1 MGGHPPRGICGALA
15 ARGGRRG
22 FRPSRLARRWQRAD
36 VEEYP
41 RRMGEIVKVD
51 CKLTGL
57 SGNEIYCMR
66 LKGLTP
72 SGVVIGNSIQSMGL
86 LGGVRSAFR
95 GIVGGEIPDVT
106 RMIHEGGEAAFV
118 RMRAEAD
125 REQVHG
131 VVGVSS
137 ELRNLSGNSEFLFVG
152 SGVSG
157 AQGTALF
164 TSSGDAQELYC
175 HMDAG
180 YEPREF
186 VFGNIAY
193 SVGAV
198 GGIAGTLKTLVRGE
212 IKEFSDVFNETR
224 HHALERLVAHARAV
238 RANAVVGVR
247 TNVLHFAG
255 FHEMYMAGT
264 AAFHPALPPE
274 FQSAPVTSD
283 LTGEELWG
291 MTQLGYMPIK
301 LLIST
306 SVYSLGAIGG
316 IKAAFRSFVKGEI
329 GDLTTLIYDAREHV
343 FDRLKS
349 EAAAVGAEEVVGI
362 KTYIIELGSSLVEIF
377 AVGTA
382 IRKQSGM
389 TVKTQT
395 LPAQAIIRDRD
406 TWLSGSGGFDV
417 TSIRAGG

>member
-1 MGGHPPRGICGALA
+1 M
-15 ARGGRRG
+15 
-22 FRPSRLARRWQRAD
+22 
-36 VEEYP
+36 
-41 RRMGEIVKVD
+41 KVD

-66 LKGLTP
+66 LKGLIP
-72 SGVVIGNSIQSMGL
+72 SGVVIGNSIQSMGI

-106 RMIHEGGEAAFV
+106 NMIHEGREAAFV

-131 VVGVSS
+131 VVGVNS

-152 SGVSG
+152 SGVTG
-157 AQGTALF
+157 AQGTTLF

-395 LPAQAIIRDRD
+395 LPAQAIIRDKD

>member
-1 MGGHPPRGICGALA
+1 VNIRTEP
-15 ARGGRRG
+15 
-22 FRPSRLARRWQRAD
+22 
-36 VEEYP
+36 
-41 RRMGEIVKVD
+41 
-51 CKLTGL
+51 KLTGL

-72 SGVVIGNSIQSMGL
+72 SGVVIGNSIQSMGF

-106 RMIHEGGEAAFV
+106 GMIHAGREAAFE
-118 RMRAEAD
+118 RMRAEAK
-125 REQVHG
+125 REGVHG
-131 VVGVSS
+131 VVGVTS
-137 ELRNLSGNSEFLFVG
+137 ELRSLGGNSEFLFVG

-157 AQGTALF
+157 QPGAVSF

-198 GGIAGTLKTLVRGE
+198 GGIAGALKTLVRGE

-224 HHALERLVAHARAV
+224 HHALDRVVSHAKAAG
-238 RANAVVGVR
+238 ANAVVGIR
-247 TNVLHFAG
+247 TSVMHFAG

-264 AAFHPALPPE
+264 AASHPLLPAE
-274 FQSAPVTSD
+274 FTSSPATSD

-291 MTQLGYMPIK
+291 MTQLGYVPLK

-316 IKAAFRSFVKGEI
+316 IKAAFQSFVKGEI
-329 GDLTTLIYDAREHV
+329 PDLTTLIYDAREQV
-343 FDRLKS
+343 FDRLKR
-349 EAAAVGAEEVVGI
+349 EAAALGAEEVVGI
-362 KTYIIELGSSLVEIF
+362 KTYIIELGTSLVEIF
-377 AVGTA
+377 SVGTA
-382 IRKQSGM
+382 VRKLPGVGVQ
-389 TVKTQT
+389 TAT
-395 LPAQAIIRDRD
+395 LPAQAIIRDKD
-406 TWLSGSGGFDV
+406 TWLSGSGGFDLQS
-417 TSIRAGG
+417 TRAGG

>member
-1 MGGHPPRGICGALA
+1 MA
-15 ARGGRRG
+15 
-22 FRPSRLARRWQRAD
+22 
-36 VEEYP
+36 
-41 RRMGEIVKVD
+41 VD

-66 LKGLTP
+66 LKGLIP
-72 SGVVIGNSIQSMGL
+72 SGVVIGNSIQSMGF

-106 RMIHEGGEAAFV
+106 LMIHEGRAAAYK

-131 VVGVSS
+131 VVGVAS

-157 AQGTALF
+157 SAGTAAF
-164 TSSGDAQELYC
+164 TSAGDAQELYC

-180 YEPREF
+180 YEPKEF

-212 IKEFSDVFNETR
+212 IKEFSDVFNATR
-224 HHALERLVAHARAV
+224 HHALDRLASHARAV
-238 RANAVVGVR
+238 GANSVVGVR
-247 TNVLHFAG
+247 TTVLHFAG

-264 AAFHPALPPE
+264 AAFHPLLPTD
-274 FQSAPVTSD
+274 ARAMPVTSD

-291 MTQLGYMPIK
+291 MTQLGYAPIK

-316 IKAAFRSFVKGEI
+316 IKAAFQSLVRGEL
-329 GDLTTLIYDAREHV
+329 GDLTTLIYDAREQV
-343 FDRLKS
+343 FERIKR
-349 EAAAVGAEEVVGI
+349 EAATLGAEEVVGI
-362 KTYIIELGSSLVEIF
+362 KTYIVELGPSLVEIF

-382 IRKQSGM
+382 VRTQPGM
-389 TVKTQT
+389 GVKTAS
-395 LPAQAIIRDRD
+395 LPAQAIIRDKD
-406 TWLSGSGGFDV
+406 TWVNGNGGFDFQ
-417 TSIRAGG
+417 SIRAGG

>member
-1 MGGHPPRGICGALA
+1 MQIEP
-15 ARGGRRG
+15 
-22 FRPSRLARRWQRAD
+22 
-36 VEEYP
+36 
-41 RRMGEIVKVD
+41 
-51 CKLTGL
+51 KLTGL

-72 SGVVIGNSIQSMGL
+72 SGVVIGNSIQSMGF

-106 RMIHEGGEAAFV
+106 GMIHAGREAAFE
-118 RMRAEAD
+118 RMRAEAK
-125 REQVHG
+125 REGVHG
-131 VVGVSS
+131 VVGVTS
-137 ELRNLSGNSEFLFVG
+137 ELRSLGGNSEFLFVG

-157 AQGTALF
+157 APGAQAF
-164 TSSGDAQELYC
+164 TSAGDAQELYC

-224 HHALERLVAHARAV
+224 HHALARVVSHAKAAG
-238 RANAVVGVR
+238 ANAVVGIR
-247 TNVLHFAG
+247 TNVMHFAG

-264 AAFHPALPPE
+264 AASHPALPAE
-274 FQSAPVTSD
+274 FSSFPATSD

-291 MTQLGYMPIK
+291 MTQLGYIPLK

-316 IKAAFRSFVKGEI
+316 IKAAFQSFVKGELP
-329 GDLTTLIYDAREHV
+329 DLTTLIYDAREQV
-343 FDRLKS
+343 FDRLKR
-349 EAAAVGAEEVVGI
+349 EAAALGAEEVVGI
-362 KTYIIELGSSLVEIF
+362 KTYIIELGTSLVEIF
-377 AVGTA
+377 SVGTA
-382 IRKQSGM
+382 VRKLPGIG
-389 TVKTQT
+389 VQT
-395 LPAQAIIRDRD
+395 ASLPAQAIIRDKD
-406 TWLSGSGGFDV
+406 TWLSGSGGFDLQS
-417 TSIRAGG
+417 TRAGG

>member
-1 MGGHPPRGICGALA
+1 MG
-15 ARGGRRG
+15 
-22 FRPSRLARRWQRAD
+22 F
-36 VEEYP
+36 
-41 RRMGEIVKVD
+41 
-51 CKLTGL
+51 
-57 SGNEIYCMR
+57 
-66 LKGLTP
+66 
-72 SGVVIGNSIQSMGL
+72 

-106 RMIHEGGEAAFV
+106 NMIHEGRQAAFV

-131 VVGVSS
+131 VVGVTS
-137 ELRNLSGNSEFLFVG
+137 ELRNLGGNSEFLFVG

-164 TSSGDAQELYC
+164 TSAGDAQELYC

-180 YEPREF
+180 YEPKEF

-193 SVGAV
+193 SVGAI
-198 GGIAGTLKTLVRGE
+198 GGITGTLKTLVRGE

-224 HHALERLVAHARAV
+224 HHALERLVAHAKAV

-264 AAFHPALPPE
+264 ASFHPLLPPE
-274 FQSAPVTSD
+274 FAGAPVTSD

-291 MTQLGYMPIK
+291 MAQLGYMPIK

-343 FDRLKS
+343 FERLKR
-349 EAAAVGAEEVVGI
+349 EATAAGAEEVVGI
-362 KTYIIELGSSLVEIF
+362 KTYIIELGSNLVEIF

-382 IRKQSGM
+382 IRKLPGM
-389 TVKTQT
+389 GVKTQT
-395 LPAQAIIRDRD
+395 LPAQAIIRDKD
-406 TWLSGSGGFDV
+406 TWLSGSGGFDL
-417 TSIRAGG
+417 TQIRAGG

>member
-1 MGGHPPRGICGALA
+1 MPNA
-15 ARGGRRG
+15 
-22 FRPSRLARRWQRAD
+22 
-36 VEEYP
+36 
-41 RRMGEIVKVD
+41 
-51 CKLTGL
+51 KLTGL

-66 LKGLTP
+66 LKGLIP
-72 SGVVIGNSIQSMGL
+72 SGVVIGNSIQSMGF

-106 RMIHEGGEAAFV
+106 QMIHEGRAAAFK
-118 RMRAEAD
+118 RMRTEAD

-131 VVGVSS
+131 VVGVTS
-137 ELRNLSGNSEFLFVG
+137 ELRALGGNSEFLFVG

-157 AQGTALF
+157 GPGTALF
-164 TSSGDAQELYC
+164 TSAGDAQELYC

-180 YEPREF
+180 YEPKEF

-198 GGIAGTLKTLVRGE
+198 GGLAGTLKTLVRGE
-212 IKEFSDVFNETR
+212 IREFSDVFNATR
-224 HHALERLVAHARAV
+224 HHALDRLVSHARAV
-238 RANAVVGVR
+238 GANAVVGTR
-247 TNVLHFAG
+247 TSVLHFAG

-264 AAFHPALPPE
+264 AAFNPVLPPATGN
-274 FQSAPVTSD
+274 APVTSD

-316 IKAAFRSFVKGEI
+316 IKAAFQSLVRGEL
-329 GDLTTLIYDAREHV
+329 GDLTTLIYDAREQV
-343 FDRLKS
+343 FDRINR
-349 EAAAVGAEEVVGI
+349 EAAALGAEEVVGI
-362 KTYIIELGSSLVEIF
+362 KTYIVELGSSLVEIF

-382 IRKQSGM
+382 IRKQPGM
-389 TVKTQT
+389 SVKTAA
-395 LPAQAIIRDRD
+395 LPAQAIIRDKD
-406 TWLSGSGGFDV
+406 TWVNGSGGFDLS
-417 TSIRAGG
+417 SIRAGG

>member
-1 MGGHPPRGICGALA
+1 M
-15 ARGGRRG
+15 
-22 FRPSRLARRWQRAD
+22 
-36 VEEYP
+36 
-41 RRMGEIVKVD
+41 KVD

-72 SGVVIGNSIQSMGL
+72 SGVVIGNSIQSMGF

-106 RMIHEGGEAAFV
+106 SMIHEGREAAFV

-125 REQVHG
+125 RERVHG

-152 SGVSG
+152 SGVTG

-164 TSSGDAQELYC
+164 TSAGDAQELYC

-224 HHALERLVAHARAV
+224 HHALDRLVAHARAV

-389 TVKTQT
+389 TVKTPT
-395 LPAQAIIRDRD
+395 LPAQAIIRDKD

>member
-1 MGGHPPRGICGALA
+1 MSTDP
-15 ARGGRRG
+15 
-22 FRPSRLARRWQRAD
+22 
-36 VEEYP
+36 
-41 RRMGEIVKVD
+41 
-51 CKLTGL
+51 KLTGL

-72 SGVVIGNSIQSMGL
+72 SGVVIGNSIQSMGF

-106 RMIHEGGEAAFV
+106 RMIHEGRAAAFA

-125 REQVHG
+125 REGVHG
-131 VVGVSS
+131 VVGVTS
-137 ELRNLSGNSEFLFVG
+137 ELRSLGGNSEFLFVG

-157 AQGTALF
+157 QDGSARF
-164 TSSGDAQELYC
+164 TSAHDAQELYC

-180 YEPREF
+180 YQPREF

-198 GGIAGTLKTLVRGE
+198 GGISGALKTLVRGE

-224 HHALERLVAHARAV
+224 HHALERLVAHARA
-238 RANAVVGVR
+238 ANANSVVGVR
-247 TNVLHFAG
+247 TTVLHFAG

-264 AAFHPALPPE
+264 AALNPALAADH
-274 FQSAPVTSD
+274 SDVPVTSD

-291 MTQLGYMPIK
+291 MTQLGYVPIK

-316 IKAAFRSFVKGEI
+316 IKAALQGLVRGELD
-329 GDLTTLIYDAREHV
+329 DLTTLVYDAREHV
-343 FDRLKS
+343 FDRLKR
-349 EAAAVGAEEVVGI
+349 EAAALDADEVVGI

-382 IRKQSGM
+382 VRKMSG
-389 TVKTQT
+389 VAVQT
-395 LPAQAIIRDRD
+395 ENLPAQAIIRDKD
-406 TWLSGSGGFDV
+406 TWLSGSGGFDLQS
-417 TSIRAGG
+417 TRAGG

>member
-1 MGGHPPRGICGALA
+1 MRAVGSATALPPWTQGRAST
-15 ARGGRRG
+15 ARTQY
-22 FRPSRLARRWQRAD
+22 LTIRAM
-36 VEEYP
+36 
-41 RRMGEIVKVD
+41 RAD

-72 SGVVIGNSIQSMGL
+72 SGVVIGNSIQSMGF

-106 RMIHEGGEAAFV
+106 SMIHEGREAAFV

-131 VVGVSS
+131 VVGVNS

-152 SGVSG
+152 SGVTG
-157 AQGTALF
+157 AQGTAMF
-164 TSSGDAQELYC
+164 TSAGDAQELYC

-180 YEPREF
+180 YEPKEF

-224 HHALERLVAHARAV
+224 HHALERLVTHAKAV

-255 FHEMYMAGT
+255 FHEMFMAGT
-264 AAFHPALPPE
+264 AAYHPQLPAE

-343 FDRLKS
+343 FDRMKR

-382 IRKQSGM
+382 VRRLPGM
-389 TVKTQT
+389 AVKTQT
-395 LPAQAIIRDRD
+395 LPAQAIIRDKD

>member
-1 MGGHPPRGICGALA
+1 MA
-15 ARGGRRG
+15 
-22 FRPSRLARRWQRAD
+22 
-36 VEEYP
+36 VE
-41 RRMGEIVKVD
+41 

-66 LKGLTP
+66 LQGLTP
-72 SGVVIGNSIQSMGL
+72 SGVLIGNSIQSMGF

-106 RMIHEGGEAAFV
+106 NMIHEGREAAFD
-118 RMRAEAD
+118 RMRTEAN
-125 REQVHG
+125 REQVQG
-131 VVGVSS
+131 VVGVTS
-137 ELRNLSGNSEFLFVG
+137 ELRSLAGNSEFLFVG
-152 SGVSG
+152 SGVTR
-157 AQGTALF
+157 AQGSTLF
-164 TSSGDAQELYC
+164 TSAGDAQELYC

-180 YEPREF
+180 YDPREF

-212 IKEFSDVFNETR
+212 IKEFSDVFNATR
-224 HHALERLVAHARAV
+224 HHALERLVAHAKAV

-247 TNVLHFAG
+247 TTVLQFAG
-255 FHEMYMAGT
+255 FHEMYMSGT
-264 AAFHPALPPE
+264 AAFHAQLPSQT
-274 FQSAPVTSD
+274 QSAPVTSD

-291 MTQLGYMPIK
+291 MAQLGYMPIK

-329 GDLTTLIYDAREHV
+329 GDLTTLIYDAREQV
-343 FDRLKS
+343 FDRVKS
-349 EAAAVGAEEVVGI
+349 EAAALGAEEVVGI

-382 IRKQSGM
+382 VRKLSGM
-389 TVKTQT
+389 GVKTQT
-395 LPAQAIIRDRD
+395 LPAQAIIRDKD
-406 TWLSGSGGFDV
+406 TWLSGSGGFDL
-417 TSIRAGG
+417 TAIRAGG

>member
-1 MGGHPPRGICGALA
+1 M
-15 ARGGRRG
+15 
-22 FRPSRLARRWQRAD
+22 
-36 VEEYP
+36 
-41 RRMGEIVKVD
+41 KVD

-72 SGVVIGNSIQSMGL
+72 SGVVIGNSIQSMGF

-106 RMIHEGGEAAFV
+106 NMIHEGREAAFV

-125 REQVHG
+125 RERVHG
-131 VVGVSS
+131 VVGVNS

-152 SGVSG
+152 SGVIG
-157 AQGTALF
+157 AQGTTLF

-224 HHALERLVAHARAV
+224 HHALDRLVAHARAV

-362 KTYIIELGSSLVEIF
+362 KTYIIELGSNLVEIF

-395 LPAQAIIRDRD
+395 LPAQAIIRDKD

>member
-1 MGGHPPRGICGALA
+1 MA
-15 ARGGRRG
+15 
-22 FRPSRLARRWQRAD
+22 
-36 VEEYP
+36 
-41 RRMGEIVKVD
+41 VD

-66 LKGLTP
+66 LKGLIP
-72 SGVVIGNSIQSMGL
+72 SGVVIGNSIQSMGF

-106 RMIHEGGEAAFV
+106 NMIHEGRQAAFV

-131 VVGVSS
+131 VVGVTS
-137 ELRNLSGNSEFLFVG
+137 ELRNLGGNSEFLFVG

-164 TSSGDAQELYC
+164 TSAGDAQELYC

-193 SVGAV
+193 SVGAI
-198 GGIAGTLKTLVRGE
+198 GGITGTLKTLVRGE

-224 HHALERLVAHARAV
+224 HHALERLVAHAKAV

-264 AAFHPALPPE
+264 ASFHPLLPPE
-274 FQSAPVTSD
+274 FAGAPVTSD

-291 MTQLGYMPIK
+291 MAQLGYMPIK

-329 GDLTTLIYDAREHV
+329 RDLTTLIYDAREHV
-343 FDRLKS
+343 FDRLKR
-349 EAAAVGAEEVVGI
+349 EASAAGAEEVVGI
-362 KTYIIELGSSLVEIF
+362 KTYIIELGSNLVEIF

-382 IRKQSGM
+382 IRKLPGM
-389 TVKTQT
+389 GVKTQT
-395 LPAQAIIRDRD
+395 LPAQAIIRDKD
-406 TWLSGSGGFDV
+406 TWLSGSGGFDL
-417 TSIRAGG
+417 TQIRAGG

>member
-1 MGGHPPRGICGALA
+1 M
-15 ARGGRRG
+15 
-22 FRPSRLARRWQRAD
+22 
-36 VEEYP
+36 
-41 RRMGEIVKVD
+41 KVD

-72 SGVVIGNSIQSMGL
+72 SGVVIGNSIQSMGF

-106 RMIHEGGEAAFV
+106 NMIHEGREAAFV

-125 REQVHG
+125 RERVHG
-131 VVGVSS
+131 VVGVNS

-152 SGVSG
+152 SGVIG
-157 AQGTALF
+157 AQGTTLF

-224 HHALERLVAHARAV
+224 HHALDRLAAHARAV

-389 TVKTQT
+389 TVKTQA
-395 LPAQAIIRDRD
+395 LPAQAIIRDKD

>member
-1 MGGHPPRGICGALA
+1 MR
-15 ARGGRRG
+15 
-22 FRPSRLARRWQRAD
+22 
-36 VEEYP
+36 VEP
-41 RRMGEIVKVD
+41 
-51 CKLTGL
+51 KLTGL

-72 SGVVIGNSIQSMGL
+72 SGVVIGNSIQSMGF

-106 RMIHEGGEAAFV
+106 GMIHAGREAAFE
-118 RMRAEAD
+118 RMRAEAK
-125 REQVHG
+125 REGVHG
-131 VVGVSS
+131 VVGVTS
-137 ELRNLSGNSEFLFVG
+137 ELRSLGGNSEFLFVG

-157 AQGTALF
+157 QPGAASF

-198 GGIAGTLKTLVRGE
+198 GGIAGALKTLVRGE

-224 HHALERLVAHARAV
+224 HHALDRVVSHAKAAG
-238 RANAVVGVR
+238 ANAVVGIR
-247 TNVLHFAG
+247 TSVMQFAG

-264 AAFHPALPPE
+264 ASAHPLLPAE
-274 FQSAPVTSD
+274 FTASPASSD

-291 MTQLGYMPIK
+291 MTQLGYVPLK

-316 IKAAFRSFVKGEI
+316 IKAAFQSFAKGEI
-329 GDLTTLIYDAREHV
+329 PDLTTLIYDAREQV
-343 FDRLKS
+343 FDRLKR
-349 EAAAVGAEEVVGI
+349 EAAALGAEEVVGI
-362 KTYIIELGSSLVEIF
+362 KTYIIELGTSLVEIF
-377 AVGTA
+377 SVGTA
-382 IRKQSGM
+382 VRKLPG
-389 TVKTQT
+389 VGVQT
-395 LPAQAIIRDRD
+395 ASLPAQAIIRDKD
-406 TWLSGSGGFDV
+406 TWLSGSGGFDLQS
-417 TSIRAGG
+417 TRAGG

>member
-1 MGGHPPRGICGALA
+1 MQNAP
-15 ARGGRRG
+15 
-22 FRPSRLARRWQRAD
+22 
-36 VEEYP
+36 
-41 RRMGEIVKVD
+41 
-51 CKLTGL
+51 KLTGL

-66 LKGLTP
+66 LKGFTP
-72 SGVVIGNSIQSMGL
+72 SGVVIGNSIQSMGF

-106 RMIHEGGEAAFV
+106 QMIHEGRAAAYT

-131 VVGVSS
+131 VVGVNA
-137 ELRNLSGNSEFLFVG
+137 ELRNLGGNSEFLFVG

-157 AQGTALF
+157 GPGTASF
-164 TSSGDAQELYC
+164 TSAGDAQELYC
-175 HMDAG
+175 HIDCG
-180 YEPREF
+180 YDPKEL

-224 HHALERLVAHARAV
+224 HHALDRLVTHAKAV
-238 RANAVVGVR
+238 GANSVVGVR

-264 AAFHPALPPE
+264 AAFHASLPPATLT
-274 FQSAPVTSD
+274 SPVTSD

-316 IKAAFRSFVKGEI
+316 IKAAFRSLVRGEL
-329 GDLTTLIYDAREHV
+329 GDLTTLIYEAREHV
-343 FDRLKS
+343 FDRLKND
-349 EAAAVGAEEVVGI
+349 AAAVGAEEVVGI
-362 KTYIIELGSSLVEIF
+362 KTYIVELGSSLVEIF

-382 IRKQSGM
+382 VAKLAGM
-389 TVKTQT
+389 DVKTPT
-395 LPAQAIIRDRD
+395 LPVQAIIRDKD
-406 TWLSGSGGFDV
+406 TWVNGPGGFEIQ
-417 TSIRAGG
+417 TLRAGG

>member
-1 MGGHPPRGICGALA
+1 MLSTP
-15 ARGGRRG
+15 
-22 FRPSRLARRWQRAD
+22 
-36 VEEYP
+36 
-41 RRMGEIVKVD
+41 
-51 CKLTGL
+51 KLTGL

-66 LKGLTP
+66 LKGLIP
-72 SGVVIGNSIQSMGL
+72 SGVVIGNSVQSMGF

-106 RMIHEGGEAAFV
+106 RMIHEGRAAAFD
-118 RMRAEAD
+118 RMRAEAN

-131 VVGVSS
+131 VVGVTS

-157 AQGTALF
+157 GPGTALF
-164 TSSGDAQELYC
+164 TSAGDAQELYC

-180 YEPREF
+180 YEPKEF

-224 HHALERLVAHARAV
+224 HHALERLVTHARAV
-238 RANAVVGVR
+238 GANSVVGVR

-264 AAFHPALPPE
+264 AAFHAQLAPE
-274 FQSAPVTSD
+274 ARSAPVSSD
-283 LTGEELWG
+283 MTGEELWG
-291 MTQLGYMPIK
+291 MTQLGYAPMK

-316 IKAAFRSFVKGEI
+316 IRAAFQSLVRGEL
-329 GDLTTLIYDAREHV
+329 GDLTALIYEAREQV
-343 FDRLKS
+343 FERIKN
-349 EAAAVGAEEVVGI
+349 EAAALGAEEVVGI
-362 KTYIIELGSSLVEIF
+362 KTYIVELGSSLVEIF

-382 IRKQSGM
+382 VRKLQGM
-389 TVKTQT
+389 TVSTPA
-395 LPAQAIIRDRD
+395 LPAQAIIRDKD
-406 TWLSGSGGFDV
+406 TWLNGVGGFEIQ
-417 TSIRAGG
+417 TLRAGS

>member
-1 MGGHPPRGICGALA
+1 M
-15 ARGGRRG
+15 
-22 FRPSRLARRWQRAD
+22 
-36 VEEYP
+36 
-41 RRMGEIVKVD
+41 KVD

-72 SGVVIGNSIQSMGL
+72 SGVVIGNSIQSMGI

-106 RMIHEGGEAAFV
+106 NMIHEGREAAFV

-131 VVGVSS
+131 VVGVNS

-152 SGVSG
+152 SGVTG
-157 AQGTALF
+157 AQGTTLF

-224 HHALERLVAHARAV
+224 HHALDRLVAHARAV

-247 TNVLHFAG
+247 TSVLHFAG

-291 MTQLGYMPIK
+291 MAQLGYMPIK

-349 EAAAVGAEEVVGI
+349 EAAAAGAEEVVGI

-382 IRKQSGM
+382 IRKQPGM
-389 TVKTQT
+389 EVKTPA
-395 LPAQAIIRDRD
+395 LPAQAIIRDKD

>member
-1 MGGHPPRGICGALA
+1 MT
-15 ARGGRRG
+15 
-22 FRPSRLARRWQRAD
+22 
-36 VEEYP
+36 
-41 RRMGEIVKVD
+41 VD

-66 LKGLTP
+66 LKGLVP
-72 SGVVIGNSIQSMGL
+72 SGVVIGNSIQSMGF

-106 RMIHEGGEAAFV
+106 NMIHEGRQAAFI

-125 REQVHG
+125 RERVHG

-152 SGVSG
+152 SGVTG
-157 AQGTALF
+157 GEGTALF
-164 TSSGDAQELYC
+164 TSAGDAQELYC

-198 GGIAGTLKTLVRGE
+198 GGIAGTLKTLIRGE

-224 HHALERLVAHARAV
+224 HHALERLVDHAKAV

-264 AAFHPALPPE
+264 AAFHPGLPPQCE
-274 FQSAPVTSD
+274 ASPVTSD

-343 FDRLKS
+343 FDRLKR

-382 IRKQSGM
+382 IRKLPGM
-389 TVKTQT
+389 GVKTQN
-395 LPAQAIIRDRD
+395 LPAQAIIRDKD
-406 TWLSGSGGFDV
+406 TWLSGSGGFDLA
-417 TSIRAGG
+417 SIRAGG

>member
-1 MGGHPPRGICGALA
+1 MQKAP
-15 ARGGRRG
+15 
-22 FRPSRLARRWQRAD
+22 
-36 VEEYP
+36 
-41 RRMGEIVKVD
+41 
-51 CKLTGL
+51 KLTGL

-66 LKGLTP
+66 LKGFTP
-72 SGVVIGNSIQSMGL
+72 SGVVIGNSIQSMGF

-106 RMIHEGGEAAFV
+106 RMIHEGRAAAYS

-131 VVGVSS
+131 VVGVTS

-157 AQGTALF
+157 GAGTAPF
-164 TSSGDAQELYC
+164 TSAGDAQELYC
-175 HMDAG
+175 HMDCG
-180 YEPREF
+180 YEPKEL

-224 HHALERLVAHARAV
+224 HHALDRLVTHAKSV
-238 RANAVVGVR
+238 GANAVVGVR

-264 AAFHPALPPE
+264 AAFHALLPPATGT
-274 FQSAPVTSD
+274 SPVTSD

-291 MTQLGYMPIK
+291 MAQLGYMPIK

-316 IKAAFRSFVKGEI
+316 IKAAFQSLVRGEL
-329 GDLTTLIYDAREHV
+329 GDLTKLIYEAREHV
-343 FDRLKS
+343 FARLQND
-349 EAAAVGAEEVVGI
+349 AAAVGAEEVVGI
-362 KTYIIELGSSLVEIF
+362 KTYIVELGSSLVEIF

-382 IRKQSGM
+382 VAKLAGM
-389 TVKTQT
+389 DVKTPS
-395 LPAQAIIRDRD
+395 LPAQAIIRDKD
-406 TWLSGSGGFDV
+406 TWVNGPGGFEIQ
-417 TSIRAGG
+417 TLRAGG